1 MESLGHTNRII
12 RATAKRTP
20 TIPELKPS
28 IQSASTV
35 AEEPEGAPGRC
46 LKPPKPQRRETK
58 QSKIYCA
65 LRPAHHQE
73 NKKLHHAPHPP
84 RVRSSS
90 QHKQRVAAGKEHGQ
104 AHEALRQ
111 VVLVEAVLVDPHQRL
126 KPVVCPFEVFAVRL
140 QSLPLELSLSSCQ
153 LCVHLSERP
162 SVYEAYKQ
170 SESPR
175 VKWYSSE
182 PEPCRTALGPGLGE
196 RGCDRCLRFFLFLSF
211 LAGG

>member
-1 MESLGHTNRII
+1 MG
-12 RATAKRTP
+12 AG
-20 TIPELKPS
+20 PELYGP
-28 IQSASTV
+28 T
-35 AEEPEGAPGRC
+35 PEVEMMQLGAPAKEE
-46 LKPPKPQRRETK
+46 L
-58 QSKIYCA
+58 YC
-65 LRPAHHQE
+65 E
-73 NKKLHHAPHPP
+73 MMDN
-84 RVRSSS
+84 VESSS
-90 QHKQRVAAGKEHGQ
+90 AQKELYYQ
-104 AHEALRQ
+104 N
-111 VVLVEAVLVDPHQRL
+111 VDDLHL